1 MEGAFP
7 DVETYVARLK
17 QLTWKAMSVRVAEE
31 EETEEELD
39 GQGADDT
46 YTRPNK
52 PSAPNTGKPSAPS
65 PGKRKLEASF
75 QELPENGLGVM
86 GVALRYA
93 GLEHLLQAAL
103 KQRTCTWTG
112 GWARRVV
119 EI

>member
-65 PGKRKLEASF
+65 PGKRKLEESF

-86 GVALRYA
+86 GVVLRYA
-93 GLEHLLQAAL
+93 GLEHLLQATL

-112 GWARRVV
+112 GAGATSG
-119 EI
+119 

>member
-52 PSAPNTGKPSAPS
+52 PSAPS
-65 PGKRKLEASF
+65 PGKRKLEESF

-86 GVALRYA
+86 GVVLRYA

-112 GWARRVV
+112 GRARRVV